1 MRTVPFTLLIA
12 LTLAV
17 GACAS
22 TSSGGTQNKSG
33 NITLTEIEESGLTF
47 TDAYEIVRQF
57 RPQWLIKRGRAT
69 IGGVSQTYDYVV
81 IYVDDIRMGDPESL
95 RAVSAQSVQEM
106 QHYNMAQA
114 QRLGP
119 IGHPHGAIVVRT
131 KSR

>member
-1 MRTVPFTLLIA
+1 MKIVRFSLLIA
-12 LTLAV
+12 LVVAL

-22 TSSGGTQNKSG
+22 SSSAGSQNKSG
-33 NITLTEIEESGLTF
+33 TITLEEIEAAGLVF

-69 IGGVSQTYDYVV
+69 IGSSQVYDYVV
-81 IYVDDIRMGDPESL
+81 IYVDNIRQGEPETL
-95 RAVSAQSVQEM
+95 RSVSAQSVQEI
-106 QHYNMAQA
+106 QHYNMAEA